1 MAKME
6 VAEALEA
13 PKEASEELRLG
24 AKPTVVA
31 VGSSA
36 GGLEAL
42 RSMLHRLPRSREFS
56 YVIAQHLS
64 PTHMSMLTTLLA
76 RETSLPVYQV
86 EDGMAIEAGAI
97 YVTPPNAD
105 VLYQKDGFHLQAP
118 SERGPKPSID
128 TLLFSL
134 AKHIAERTIAVI
146 LSGSGS
152 DGSIGARQLKSAGGY
167 LIVQEPKSAKYPSMP
182 QAALATGMADAVLIP
197 EDIGPHL
204 ERLRAATPAAK
215 PVRISRRQ
223 SEVDQVLE
231 RINVRAAI
239 DFRGYKTNTIYRRI
253 QQRMVATRAASMADY
268 LELLDENHEE
278 IQTLAQNCLI
288 SVTSFFRDKSAF
300 EELARVLSK
309 RISANSTEPVRAW
322 AAGCATGEEA
332 YTLSMMLASL
342 FPTRRIQIFATD
354 LDESAIAFAR
364 KATYAA
370 GSVKDMPAAIL
381 SRHFNES
388 ALGYTVERGTRERV
402 VFARHDI
409 VRDPL
414 FLNLDLVVCR
424 NVLIYFKPGL
434 QEEIF
439 LKFHHALKPGGVLFL
454 GRSENAVGEY
464 FDLEDRK
471 NRIFVNR
478 PLQVNER
485 HLPVVREW
493 QSPERGGEPIPMS
506 VGAPASQL
514 RNTLL
519 DHFAPRAVLVD
530 ESFRILETHGDLNG
544 LLSIPEG
551 RANFSLVNLL
561 PKPLAVVTRALLQ
574 RAMSGDAKAAPVQ
587 RTYSIG
593 RKRARIEVSV
603 APVEGGGRARLLM
616 VAFRE
621 LPGRASAAEQTGESP
636 SESAAQIEDLEREL
650 QSTRECLQATV
661 EELETS
667 NEELQALNEE
677 MQSSNEELQASN
689 EELHAS
695 NEELQSTNEELL
707 TVNEEIEHKSI
718 ELAFLIEDLENI
730 QNSLDGPLLVAD
742 ARGYLRHVNEEA
754 RRLFGLSGDH
764 LGGPVILPN
773 DPGLAMQLA
782 SRLHKVIETGESLE
796 FKSVSQTRHFR
807 ILVRPY
813 IGRHKANR
821 GAVVVLHDVTQIV
834 AVNERLRRTEQKAR
848 QTGARHEATLNS
860 LPANIAVLDSRG
872 TIVAVNSAW
881 KRFAV
886 ENGLMDKRH
895 GIGKNYLE
903 ISEKAQDTHA
913 RSISEGLRR
922 VLAGDISEHQ
932 HEYPCHAPNERRW
945 FRCLI
950 APIPEHGAVVMH
962 FNITEQKAREERD
975 AFRTG
980 ALEAA
985 PYPTFSAD
993 GQGVIDWG
1001 NEKFHAILG
1010 LDSGQIGGQHAS
1022 LLELPGNAH
1031 GFNRLFQEARSS
1043 GGSATAEIRLRG
1055 KDGRSRILH
1064 FNVMAMRAP
1073 GSGDFRFVAVGEDL
1087 TEQRQSEERMRYS
1100 VEHDELTGLMNRKSV
1115 IARLEQAIERQ
1126 REAGGQV
1133 ALLFLDLDRFKDT
1146 NDTLGHMVG
1155 DQILVESANR
1165 LRANVPSSSKLARFG
1180 GDEFVV
1186 FVENPASTE
1195 ELEFLVERL
1204 LLAFSKPVLIEGR
1217 HLQAT
1222 ASIGY
1227 ACFPE
1232 DGATAEELM
1241 SRADLAMYRAKA
1253 DGRRACRRY
1262 DQQIQR
1268 EIHERVRI
1276 ERELS
1281 RAISLKDL
1289 WVAFQPQINLSNG
1302 RVVGAEALLR
1312 WNHPE
1317 AQEIPI
1323 SKVIS
1328 IAEESGLILPIGQ
1341 WVIREAV
1348 QQLARWRA
1356 IDPELRLSVNLSAV
1370 QFNQQDVFAEIME
1383 QLQSFSIPPH
1393 QLKVEI
1399 TESVLLNRSNR
1410 VKETLHALHGAGIGL
1425 HLDDFGTGYSSLSY
1439 LQQFPIEAVKIDSS
1453 FLLGVGRDRQ
1463 DEAIVDA
1470 IVKLA
1475 RSLHIDAVAEGVE
1488 NETQLNFLEQ
1498 SGCQI
1503 AQGYHWAKPLGSEE
1517 FAEYLLLRQEASQVS
1532 YVARA

>member
-1 MAKME
+1 MDDQSVR
-6 VAEALEA
+6 VAPNPAA
-13 PKEASEELRLG
+13 EEPRVKI
-24 AKPTVVA
+24 KPTVVA

-42 RSMLHRLPRSREFS
+42 RSLLHRLPRNREFS

-64 PTHMSMLTTLLA
+64 PTHLSMLTTLLS
-76 RETSLPVYQV
+76 RETSLPVHQV
-86 EDGMAIEAGAI
+86 EDGMPIEAATI

-105 VLYQKDGFHLQAP
+105 VVYQGSCFRLQP
-118 SERGPKPSID
+118 PNERGPKPSID

-134 AKHIAERTIAVI
+134 AKWNAEKTIAVI

-182 QAALATGMADAVLIP
+182 QAALATGMADAILIP

-204 ERLRAATPAAK
+204 DRLSPSVQPAK
-215 PVRISRRQ
+215 PVRLSRRQ
-223 SEVDQVLE
+223 NEVDQVLE
-231 RINVRAAI
+231 RINVCAGI

-253 QQRMVATRAASMADY
+253 QQRISATRSSGMADY
-268 LELLDENHEE
+268 LHLLDENHEE

-288 SVTSFFRDKSAF
+288 SVTSFFRDKGAF
-300 EELARVLSK
+300 EELSRLLAK
-309 RISANSTEPVRAW
+309 RIPAESTEPIRAW

-332 YTLSMMLASL
+332 YTLSMVLANL
-342 FPTRRIQIFATD
+342 FPSRRIQIFATD

-364 KATYAA
+364 KAVYAA
-370 GSVKDMPAAIL
+370 PSVRDLPPAMLAK
-381 SRHFNES
+381 HFTES
-388 ALGYTVERGTRERV
+388 VQGYTVERTTRERV

-414 FLNLDLVVCR
+414 FLNLDLIACR

-454 GRSENAVGEY
+454 GRSENVVGDF

-471 NRIFVNR
+471 NRIFLNR
-478 PLQVNER
+478 PIRDNER
-485 HLPVVREW
+485 HLPVAREW
-493 QSPERGGEPIPMS
+493 QGFDRGGEPSSLPAA
-506 VGAPASQL
+506 APATSL
-514 RNTLL
+514 RNALV
-519 DHFAPRAVLVD
+519 DHFAPRAVLID
-530 ESFRILETHGDLNG
+530 ESFRIIETHGDLNS
-544 LLSIPEG
+544 LLSIPAG
-551 RANFSLVNLL
+551 RANFTLLNLL
-561 PKPLAVVTRALLQ
+561 PKPLAVVVRALLQ
-574 RAMSGDAKAAPVQ
+574 RALNSESAPAQ
-587 RTYSIG
+587 SLNRTYSFG
-593 RKRARIEVSV
+593 RKKTRVEVSV
-603 APVEGGGRARLLM
+603 VPLESGGRSRQLM

-621 LPGRASAAEQTGESP
+621 LPGRATAAELAESQP
-636 SESAAQIEDLEREL
+636 HHSEAQIEELEREL
-650 QSTRECLQATV
+650 LSTRECLQATV

-677 MQSSNEELQASN
+677 MQASNEELQASN

-754 RRLFGLSGDH
+754 RRLFGLTSDH

-773 DPGLAMQLA
+773 DPALATQLA
-782 SRLHKVIETGESLE
+782 SRLHKVIESGESLE
-796 FKSVSQTRHFR
+796 FKGFSLARHYR

-813 IGRHKANR
+813 VGRHKANR

-834 AVNERLRRTEQKAR
+834 AVNERLRRSEQRVR
-848 QTGARHEATLNS
+848 QSGARHEATLNS

-872 TIVAVNSAW
+872 MILAVNSAW
-881 KRFAV
+881 KRFAADNGYV
-886 ENGLMDKRH
+886 EKRH

-903 ISEKAQDTHA
+903 ICEKAADYHA
-913 RSISEGLRR
+913 RSIADGLRK
-922 VLAGDISEHQ
+922 VLSGDSSEFS
-932 HEYPCHAPNERRW
+932 HEYPCHAPTERRW
-945 FRCLI
+945 FRCLV
-950 APIPEHGAVVMH
+950 APVSDQGAVVMH
-962 FNITEQKAREERD
+962 FNITEQKLREERY
-975 AFRTG
+975 AFRIG
-980 ALEAA
+980 ALDAA
-985 PYPTFSAD
+985 PYPAFSAD
-993 GQGVIDWG
+993 AQGIIDWG
-1001 NEKFHAILG
+1001 NPAFFRLLG
-1010 LDSGQIGGQHAS
+1010 VEREQVIGQHAS
-1022 LLELPGNAH
+1022 LLELPGNAQ
-1031 GFNRLFQEARSS
+1031 GFHWLFQQARTH
-1043 GGSATAEIRLRG
+1043 GETATAELRLSGRGGQPHILRLSVSALQSSSGEIR
-1055 KDGRSRILH
+1055 
-1064 FNVMAMRAP
+1064 FAA
-1073 GSGDFRFVAVGEDL
+1073 AGEDL
-1087 TEQRQSEERMRYS
+1087 TEQRQSEARMIYS
-1100 VEHDELTGLMNRKSV
+1100 AEHDELTGLLNRKS
-1115 IARLEQAIERQ
+1115 IISRLEQAIERQ
-1126 REAGGQV
+1126 RENGGQL

-1146 NDTLGHMVG
+1146 NDTLGHLVG
-1155 DQILVESANR
+1155 DQILVESATR
-1165 LRANVPSSSKLARFG
+1165 LRANVPNSSNLARFG

-1186 FVENPASTE
+1186 FVENPGSAE
-1195 ELEFLVERL
+1195 DLEFLVERL
-1204 LLAFSKPVLIEGR
+1204 LLAFSKPVLVDGR
-1217 HLQAT
+1217 PLQAT
-1222 ASIGY
+1222 ASIGF
-1227 ACFPE
+1227 AFFPQ
-1232 DGATAEELM
+1232 DAATAEELV

-1253 DGRRACRRY
+1253 DGRRAYRRF
-1262 DQQIQR
+1262 DQQIQQ
-1268 EIHERVRI
+1268 EIHERMLI
-1276 ERELS
+1276 ERDLA
-1281 RAISLKDL
+1281 RAITLKDL
-1289 WVAFQPQINLSNG
+1289 WVAFQPQIDLRSG

-1317 AQEIPI
+1317 AQQIPI

-1356 IDPELRLSVNLSAV
+1356 VDANLRLSVNLSAV

-1383 QLQSFSIPPH
+1383 QLQYFSIPPN

-1425 HLDDFGTGYSSLSY
+1425 HLDDFGTGYSSLTY

-1475 RSLHIDAVAEGVE
+1475 HSLHIDAVAEGVE
-1488 NETQLNFLEQ
+1488 NQTQLTFLEQ

-1503 AQGYHWAKPLGSEE
+1503 AQGYHWAKPLGSDE
-1517 FAEYLLLRQEASQVS
+1517 FAEFILLNQKAQELNFI
-1532 YVARA
+1532 ARA